1 MPFSRGC
8 LGGKVKDLMCSL
20 STLCLHSVRRD
31 SASQCCFSQERSPV
45 DQCYVLFY
53 EMTSLIELFFVKYT
67 VQASQQIR
75 LFIFPSWKSTWKL
88 PKSALCD
95 VCLITLFLH
104 LACRLLGETWVRE
117 LPWGVKS
124 GHRVG
129 GRGLCTY
136 ITHQFTSQCPGISEK
151 ALNNALRTCMHGLD
165 MTSSVYVLPAGQRVV
180 YTILQFER
188 FLEEG
193 APPSLL
199 LCLDKNLVRTWES
212 IMHNEGKEKRS
223 QWKGKSLIDILAC
236 NEDLH
241 RFHICTKQ

>member
-53 EMTSLIELFFVKYT
+53 EMTSLIELLFVKYT

-117 LPWGVKS
+117 
-124 GHRVG
+124 
-129 GRGLCTY
+129 Y
-136 ITHQFTSQCPGISEK
+136 
-151 ALNNALRTCMHGLD
+151 ALRSQIWPQGGWQRFVYIYH
-165 MTSSVYVLPAGQRVV
+165 TSVHQPVPW
-180 YTILQFER
+180 
-188 FLEEG
+188 
-193 APPSLL
+193 
-199 LCLDKNLVRTWES
+199 D
-212 IMHNEGKEKRS
+212 
-223 QWKGKSLIDILAC
+223 QWKG
-236 NEDLH
+236 
-241 RFHICTKQ
+241 FG